1 MNSDDFCE
9 LILPFLKVETSIVK
23 YDVLCKVNKLFNKEL
38 KTERDI
44 KNIHMWFNTHTKR
57 FAQNRIR
64 LSQINN

>member
-38 KTERDI
+38 KTECDI
-44 KNIHMWFNTHTKR
+44 KNIHMWFNNHAKR
-57 FAQNRIR
+57 FCAKI
-64 LSQINN
+64 